1 MDIRLKERFMG
12 LWERYFNGAPLP
24 IVFFYTDQEGVAPRV
39 KPPKTGHRCVYA
51 DIYKAT
57 KGKSLCLDKD
67 SFGCFGG
74 KRYLGYTQEFMPDF
88 EYFLSCGIPGKIE
101 GERYKK
107 SPDLVKKYVE
117 AMPEFNAPSRYIV
130 FKRWDMLE
138 EGDNPDVVIFFGTP
152 DVISGLF
159 TLSSFDIDDLNGVKT
174 PFGAGCATIVL
185 YPYLERNSD
194 KPKAIIGTFDVSARP
209 CIPSNNLS
217 FAVPMNRF
225 VTMIENMEESFLT
238 TGSWSKVLKRIKN
251 EMKKTGK

>member
-1 MDIRLKERFMG
+1 MDVQLKERFMI
-12 LWERYFNGAPLP
+12 LWKRYFNGASLP
-24 IVFFYTDQEGVAPRV
+24 IVFFYTDKEGAAPRV
-39 KPPKTGHRCVYA
+39 KPPNAGHRCVFA

-57 KGKSLCLDKD
+57 KGRSMTFDKD

-107 SPDLVKKYVE
+107 SPELVKKYVDT
-117 AMPEFNAPSRYIV
+117 MPSFQAPSKYVV

-138 EGDNPDVVIFFGTP
+138 EGDYPDVVIFFGTP

-159 TLSSFDIDDLNGVKT
+159 TLSNFDNDDFNGVKT

-185 YPYLERNSD
+185 YPMLEKDSVN
-194 KPKAIIGTFDVSARP
+194 PKAIIGSFDVSARP
-209 CIPSNNLS
+209 CIPSNILS
-217 FAVPMNRF
+217 FAVPMKRF
-225 VTMIENMEESFLT
+225 ITMVENMEESFLT
-238 TGSWSKVLKRIKN
+238 TGSWTKVKKRIKN
-251 EMKKTGK
+251 DMKI